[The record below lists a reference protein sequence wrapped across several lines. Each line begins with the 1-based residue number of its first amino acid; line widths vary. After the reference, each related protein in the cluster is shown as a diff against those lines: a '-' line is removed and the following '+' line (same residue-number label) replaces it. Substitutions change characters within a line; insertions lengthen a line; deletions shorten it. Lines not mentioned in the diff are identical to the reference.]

1 MKNAHGK
8 LSVELIFVN
17 LLAQFLCRT
26 LWWPQVLSWALHF
39 Y

>member
-26 LWWPQVLSWALHF
+26 LVPGVLSWALHF